1 MAKNGTLSS
10 FSFTNAASFGDST
23 SLKIKGV
30 HINELR
36 AAVNRLETWA
46 ANVDNCGNCTYC
58 QSCQACQSLTCQSQC
73 A

>member
-10 FSFTNAASFGDST
+10 FSFTNAASFGDSA

-36 AAVNRLETWA
+36 VAVNRLETWA

>member
-1 MAKNGTLSS
+1 MANGTLSS

-36 AAVNRLETWA
+36 TAVNKLEAWA